1 MSNKSQQLL
10 DEFSEE
16 IHQFSLSPLW
26 ERTTRLVPGTNC
38 VPFVWHFKSMLPLLI
53 KASDVIEK
61 KQADRRVLVMENPS
75 LKGTSYI
82 SSTLFAGLQIIMPGE
97 VAPSHRHTPN
107 ALRFLMTGKGAY
119 TSIGGEKIMMNPGD
133 FIVTKNWE
141 WHDHGNEGTEPVIWM
156 DGLDTPLTALFGGH
170 FRENYTEDIYPLNQP
185 NSINESKFGMNLLP
199 VNYTQ
204 KSGEDQESLLI
215 YSYVNAK
222 GALLNI
228 SKNQA
233 KLCNPIFGYKLMYS
247 NPINGFS
254 PFKTMSVFIQLLPE
268 NFDGKKYRTT
278 ENTIINVA
286 EGECY
291 IETDKGEFHLKQH
304 DIMIIPSWTSFRFFS
319 NNECII
325 FSFSDKTAQ
334 DSLGFWREEYL
345 S

>member
-1 MSNKSQQLL
+1 MSNTSQQLL
-10 DEFSEE
+10 AEFSEE
-16 IHQFSLSPLW
+16 IHHFSLSPLW

-38 VPFVWHFKSMLPLLI
+38 VPFVWPFTSMLPLLI
-53 KASDVIEK
+53 KASDLIEK

-75 LKGTSYI
+75 MKGTSYI
-82 SSTLFAGLQIIMPGE
+82 SNTLFAGLQIIMPGE

-107 ALRFLMTGKGAY
+107 ALRFLMTGTGAY
-119 TSIGGEKIMMNPGD
+119 TSIGGEKIKMNPGD

-170 FRENYTEDIYPLNQP
+170 FRENYTEDIYPLNQAH
-185 NSINESKFGMNLLP
+185 SINESKFGMNLLP
-199 VNYTQ
+199 VNHTQ
-204 KSGEDQESLLI
+204 KNGENQESLLI
-215 YSYVNAK
+215 YSFVNAK

-233 KLCNPIFGYKLMYS
+233 NMLNPIFGYKLMYS
-247 NPINGFS
+247 NPVNGLS
-254 PFKTMSVFIQLLPE
+254 PFKTMSVFIQLLPV
-268 NFDGKKYRTT
+268 NFNGKKYRTT

-291 IETDKGEFHLKQH
+291 IETEKGEIHLRQH
-304 DIMIIPSWTSFRFFS
+304 DIMVIPSWTSYRYFS